1 MHSRKSPDSTLVFFV
16 LSVSLLTACPEQP
29 IAEAAALDGD
39 QAAAEERTV
48 DAGNSIRESVEQDCI
63 TCGEVRAI
71 TAVTEEG
78 ESTGVGAALGAI
90 VGGIAGNQVGGGSG
104 KKIAT
109 VAGAVGGAVAGNTIE
124 KKRGTETMYDVH
136 IEMENG
142 SAEIIRVPDAT
153 GISVGSDVTVD
164 VTAEGNQ
171 IYLR

>member
-1 MHSRKSPDSTLVFFV
+1 MQSRKSHSLAFVFLL
-16 LSVSLLTACPEQP
+16 LSLALSAACSEQP
-29 IAEAAALDGD
+29 VAEAAGLDGE
-39 QAAAEERTV
+39 QVAEAA
-48 DAGNSIRESVEQDCI
+48 DNGNSSRESLKPDCL
-63 TCGEVRAI
+63 TCGEVRSI

-78 ESTGVGAALGAI
+78 ESTGIGAALGAI

-124 KKRGTETMYDVH
+124 KKRGTETMYDVR

-142 SAEIIRVPDAT
+142 SEQTIRVPDAA
-153 GISVGSDVTVD
+153 GISVGSDVTV
-164 VTAEGNQ
+164 EGTQ

>member
-1 MHSRKSPDSTLVFFV
+1 MQLRKSPGFTLVFFI
-16 LSVSLLTACPEQP
+16 LSVALSACSEQP
-29 IAEAAALDGD
+29 AAEAADLNGNQAVVDERAGD
-39 QAAAEERTV
+39 P
-48 DAGNSIRESVEQDCI
+48 DNSIRESIKQDCI
-63 TCGEVRAI
+63 TCGEVRSI

-90 VGGIAGNQVGGGSG
+90 VGGLAGNQVGGGSG

-124 KKRGTETMYDVH
+124 KKRGTETMYDVR

-142 SAEIIRVPDAT
+142 SEQTIRVPDAT
-153 GISVGSDVTVD
+153 GISVGSDVTV
-164 VTAEGNQ
+164 EGNQ

>member
-1 MHSRKSPDSTLVFFV
+1 MQAREFSRSMFV
-16 LSVSLLTACPEQP
+16 LLAFSLALSTACSEQP
-29 IAEAAALDGD
+29 VAAV
-39 QAAAEERTV
+39 AAEQGGQAVAENTTISDEPSR
-48 DAGNSIRESVEQDCI
+48 GSSRESSKENCI
-63 TCGEVRAI
+63 NCGEVTSI
-71 TAVTEEG
+71 TAVTEDG

-124 KKRGTETMYDVH
+124 KNRGSETMYDVR

-142 SAEIIRVPDAT
+142 REQTIRVPDAT
-153 GISVGSDVTVD
+153 GISVGSNVTV
-164 VTAEGNQ
+164 EGNQ